1 MLCAEK
7 EKAVALTSEFQ
18 ARCEQRAADY
28 QTAVEGKADL
38 AETIKRLLANTPEA
52 VRAEIQ
58 EARKQRDKSRELLIE
73 SQTQLDEVLG
83 DNKHLTRK
91 SKERERDGNGRND
104 SANRRPSGCRHVGGT
119 TGAGLRLAHGC
130 Y

>member
-1 MLCAEK
+1 MIYKTKIGGLNGST
-7 EKAVALTSEFQ
+7 VLHF
-18 ARCEQRAADY
+18 AAW
-28 QTAVEGKADL
+28 GRLFL

-52 VRAEIQ
+52 MRAEIQ

-73 SQTQLDEVLG
+73 SQTQLDEARG

-104 SANRRPSGCRHVGGT
+104 STNG
-119 TGAGLRLAHGC
+119 
-130 Y
+130 